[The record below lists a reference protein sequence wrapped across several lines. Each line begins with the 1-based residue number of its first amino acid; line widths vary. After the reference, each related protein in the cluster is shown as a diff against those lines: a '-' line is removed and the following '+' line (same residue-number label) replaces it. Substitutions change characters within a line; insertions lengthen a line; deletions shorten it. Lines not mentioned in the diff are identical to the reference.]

1 MAKRKTLEKAKNSK
15 QKPVSKVK
23 SKTTKSSKKSSSLKN
38 KSALKNSSLEKSENK
53 VPLLKL
59 NEQIW
64 PIERDIFFRPA
75 RLKYVRKILKPSGCV
90 FCDSAKNQP
99 SVDTLCVYKTEYSQI
114 ILNKFPYNTGH
125 VLVLPLNHIGQI
137 FDLTDAA
144 FMDLHQT
151 LRLAMDAIQAIYNPQ
166 GFNTGMNHGA
176 TAGAGIPDHLHYHIV
191 PRWNGDLNFFPLIA
205 ETKLVIETVEESYK
219 QFETYFKNLAA
230 SRSQS

>member
-1 MAKRKTLEKAKNSK
+1 MTAKAKNSK
-15 QKPVSKVK
+15 TKLTSQAKSIQTKPAKKGSVLKK
-23 SKTTKSSKKSSSLKN
+23 AAGLNKSSSK
-38 KSALKNSSLEKSENK
+38 APSLKSEEA
-53 VPLLKL
+53 VPLFKL
-59 NEQIW
+59 NEQVW
-64 PIERDIFFRPA
+64 PMERDILFRPA

-90 FCDSAKNQP
+90 FCDSARNEP
-99 SVDTLCVYKTEYSQI
+99 SVDTLCVYKTKHSQI

-137 FDLTDAA
+137 FDLSDEA
-144 FMDLHQT
+144 FADLHKV
-151 LRLAMDAIQAIYNPQ
+151 LRLAMEAIQSIYSPN

-219 QFETYFKNLAA
+219 HFETYFKNLAA
-230 SRSQS
+230 SGAQS